1 MVPALTYFREDVC
14 AQVLAHTFQKQGSVM
29 VSFLQHRNS
38 WAPPRSNERSRAA
51 QQKHQTADSDHSSA
65 LYYCTSE
72 INQLVMDG
80 CAQMCKCFLILFNI
94 LFALVGFGLV
104 ALGMWLRFG
113 AETRG
118 FFDIDLKTTQFNIGV
133 MVLVVTGVLMLLVA
147 IIGDCGA
154 CSHSKSALSVFSGLL
169 FVLIIIEITAGVMAF
184 MWSDRVADELVNFYN
199 TIYAQYLNTRSPGQ
213 AVTLK
218 LFHNAFDCCG
228 IGGPIEVFVR
238 DTCPDGNVLQK
249 LTYSSCPGV
258 IKNVFASHAPLVLGG
273 FLGMAGIM
281 TLALVCSFV
290 LRRHVSPYYVSPRSY
305 VLLTSSPSVVFPPP
319 ADQQI

>member
-1 MVPALTYFREDVC
+1 MQSTNSEYGSPYLAVCHATQKLRRYFYCCSDSP
-14 AQVLAHTFQKQGSVM
+14 L
-29 VSFLQHRNS
+29 
-38 WAPPRSNERSRAA
+38 RAG
-51 QQKHQTADSDHSSA
+51 HYIG
-65 LYYCTSE
+65 LIIVFCCSE

-319 ADQQI
+319 SEDVSLLISTHLLKAVSASLVCLMDG